1 MRQIFL
7 PLFFSLHL
15 AFAQSPQIILG
26 PDEIAENQ
34 TWTITITVHN
44 DKLKEYDNFPDIE
57 GFRKS
62 GQSTS
67 SQTSIVNGQVSS
79 SYSLIMTYVPLKQGI
94 ISVPPF
100 SMKINGQ
107 VINSPGKK
115 VKVGPPVNTRTYDPF
130 RDFFDRDDFL
140 NPFRNRTPT
149 EFIDVKED
157 AFLALTTSKDE
168 VYVGEGFNAVLAF
181 YVSEDNQA
189 AMDWYDINRQFTEIV
204 KKLKPKNCWE
214 ENFNIESIEGRSVEI
229 NNKSYTQF
237 KIYQATYYP
246 LTAEPVEFPEVSL
259 EMIKYKIAK
268 NPSFFSPNR
277 QRDFKTF
284 YSKPKKVRVKELP
297 PHPLRS
303 IAAVGNYRLKES
315 ARPMEARTG
324 QSVQYEFTIY
334 GEGNIGAIT
343 KPVVRNQQVFDVF
356 DPNVRQ
362 NIRRE
367 NNRVTGSAT
376 FSYYLIPKESGT
388 FNLGDYFQWFFFNPE
403 TGRYDT
409 LHASTVIT
417 VTGESLKN
425 DAIESSGE
433 SSFYNRIATAD
444 NTLHNKSWLDG
455 NLWLLNLL
463 AVLLLIASAYGTFF
477 RK

>member
-1 MRQIFL
+1 MKHAFFPLIFAL
-7 PLFFSLHL
+7 PL

-34 TWTITITVHN
+34 SWTITITVHN
-44 DKLKEYDNFPDIE
+44 ERLKEYDNFPEIE

-62 GQSTS
+62 GQSSS
-67 SQTSIVNGQVSS
+67 SQTSIINGQVSS
-79 SYSLIMTYVPLKQGI
+79 SYSLIMTYLPTRQGI
-94 ISVPPF
+94 ITVPPF

-115 VKVGPPVNTRTYDPF
+115 VKVGPPANTRSHDPF
-130 RDFFDRDDFL
+130 SDFFDRNDYF
-140 NPFRNRTPT
+140 NPFRSREPV
-149 EFIDVKED
+149 EFIDIKED
-157 AFLALTTSKDE
+157 AFLALTTSKDQ

-181 YVSEDNQA
+181 YVAADNQA

-214 ENFNIESIEGRSVEI
+214 DNFNIESIEGRAVEI
-229 NNKSYTQF
+229 NKKPYTQF

-284 YSKPKKVRVKELP
+284 FSKPKTVRVKELP
-297 PHPLRS
+297 PHPLRHL
-303 IAAVGNYRLKES
+303 AAVGNYRLKETLN
-315 ARPMEARTG
+315 PQETRTG
-324 QSVQYEFTIY
+324 QSIKYEFTIY

-343 KPVVRNQQVFDVF
+343 KPMLRAQQAFDVF

-376 FSYYLIPKESGT
+376 FSYYLIPKEPGT
-388 FNLGDYFQWFFFNPE
+388 YKLGDYFQWFFFNPE
-403 TGRYDT
+403 NGKYDT
-409 LHASTVIT
+409 LRASAVIH
-417 VTGESLKN
+417 VTGESMKN
-425 DAIESSGE
+425 ETIESSGE
-433 SSFYNRIATAD
+433 SSFYDRIATAD
-444 NTLHNKSWLDG
+444 NTLHSKSWLDE
-455 NLWLLNLL
+455 NLWLFNLL
-463 AVLLLIASAYGTFF
+463 AVLLLAASVYGACC